1 MYIFEKL
8 KEFGVSD
15 AQASFHSKIAE
26 WKGWYVGE
34 VKKFTWYKVRT
45 GHDAVKC
52 KRNSLGMAKKLC
64 EDWASLLMNEKVHI
78 TLEGKKE
85 QQFVDSVFAQNNF
98 FVKANEM
105 QELKSALGTVAYV
118 PRVVGQQENG
128 VAQALQIDYV
138 TADYIAPISWSNGIV
153 EECVFFSLKNIKGKE
168 YVYFQIHKKDES
180 GNYVIENKLC
190 EKQNEQL
197 TNVEINSVE
206 GFGSIP
212 EKVHTKSKLRQFVID
227 RLNIVNNYDY
237 TLPMGVPV
245 FANAVDVLRGVDIA
259 FDSYVNEF
267 VLGKK
272 RIMVK
277 PSATKFMDGEP
288 VFDKDELVFYVLPED
303 SSDESSITAIDMQ
316 LRTEEHNRGIQD
328 QLNLLSS
335 KCGFGE
341 NHYKFDG
348 GSVAT
353 ATQVVSENS
362 ALFRT
367 LKKHE
372 IILESALVE
381 LCRIILRL
389 GNAAMNAGLNED
401 VEISIDFDDS
411 IIEDKESDF
420 NRDCR
425 LLQMGIL
432 NDWEF
437 RMKWMNEDEE
447 TAKSAL
453 PKMETLVSDE

>member
-1 MYIFEKL
+1 MDIFGKL

-26 WKGWYVGE
+26 WKGWYVGD
-34 VKKFTWYKVRT
+34 VQKFTWYKVRT
-45 GHDAVKC
+45 GKNTVKC

-64 EDWASLLMNEKVHI
+64 EDWANLLMNEKVHI
-78 TLEGKKE
+78 TLEGEKE

-128 VAQALQIDYV
+128 MAQALQIDYV

-153 EECVFFSLKNIKGKE
+153 EECVFLSLKNIKGKE

-180 GNYVIENKLC
+180 GDYIIENKLC

-197 TNVEINSVE
+197 TDVDINSVD
-206 GFGSIP
+206 GFETLP
-212 EKVHTKSKLRQFVID
+212 KRVYTKSKQRQFVID

-277 PSATKFMDGEP
+277 PSATKFIDGDP
-288 VFDKDELVFYVLPED
+288 VFDENELVFYVLPED

-362 ALFRT
+362 ALFRM

-389 GNAAMNAGLNED
+389 GNTAMNAGLDEN

-447 TAKSAL
+447 TAKAAL